1 MAFKRTRTIFD
12 SRDSKV
18 FKDFWVSHA
27 ALWGALKM
35 RLENEKDGFI
45 LVTGGTGDGK
55 SHFVANLCFKLAM
68 LENNFILNDESKM
81 FVPEE
86 DYIIDP
92 EEFAYKMVTSSGKV
106 LWGDEFL
113 KSSNRQNWYDPI
125 NKAIIERKNTNRKLM
140 NIYFVIQ
147 PYETQF
153 SPKLA
158 SHLTLWIWVKK
169 RGVAELFC
177 RVSGRKGGKAL
188 NIESI
193 IKREE
198 KYRSENP
205 KTNFVPPSIHPEY
218 LGRISWGK
226 LTTNL
231 EKKYNELV
239 KMKSATGKL
248 TEEEKEKY
256 DKFKVKTEEETIQDA
271 VGDVADGKI
280 KNKGDLWEKLTSL
293 ELSTEKKIKYLNF
306 YLGLRGLGTFNKMII
321 PKKNNLLEIAK
332 KLEKESNP
340 TDLSH

>member
-1 MAFKRTRTIFD
+1 MAYKTRTIFD
-12 SRDSKV
+12 SRESKM

-27 ALWGALKM
+27 ALWKALKM
-35 RLENEKDGFI
+35 RLQNEKDGFVLI
-45 LVTGGTGDGK
+45 TGGTGDGK
-55 SHFVANLCFKLAM
+55 SHLIGNICFKLASV
-68 LENNFILNDESKM
+68 ENNFILNDGSKM

-86 DYIIDP
+86 DYVIDP

-113 KSSNRQNWYDPI
+113 KSSNRQSWYDPI
-125 NKAIIERKNTNRKLM
+125 NKAIVERKNTNRKLM

-147 PYETQF
+147 PLETQF

-169 RGVAELFC
+169 RKVAEIYC
-177 RVSGRKGGKAL
+177 RVSGRKGGKGL
-188 NIESI
+188 DIESI

-205 KTNFVPPSIHPEY
+205 KTNFVPPSIHPEFV
-218 LGRISWGK
+218 GRISWGK

-248 TEEEKEKY
+248 TDEEKEKY
-256 DKFKVKTEEETIQDA
+256 NKFKVKTDEEIIQDA
-271 VGDVADGKI
+271 VGNVA
-280 KNKGDLWEKLTSL
+280 KGDITNKADLWNKLTDL
-293 ELSTEKKIKYLNF
+293 ELPTAKKITFLNF
-306 YLGLRGLGTFNKMII
+306 YLGLKGLGTFNKMII

-332 KLEKESNP
+332 ELKSEKNEKV
-340 TDLSH
+340 